1 MTQVYR
7 ISLQPHDYTPPPVVY
22 THVCRASI
30 GGCTVETRHYSAEDA
45 QREADW
51 RVRCGER
58 AEVVCKSS

>member
-7 ISLQPHDYTPPPVVY
+7 ISLQPTDYTPPAAVY

-30 GGCTVETRHYSAEDA
+30 NGVSVETRHYSAEDA

-51 RVRCGER
+51 RSRCGER
-58 AEVVCKSS
+58 AEVICKSN